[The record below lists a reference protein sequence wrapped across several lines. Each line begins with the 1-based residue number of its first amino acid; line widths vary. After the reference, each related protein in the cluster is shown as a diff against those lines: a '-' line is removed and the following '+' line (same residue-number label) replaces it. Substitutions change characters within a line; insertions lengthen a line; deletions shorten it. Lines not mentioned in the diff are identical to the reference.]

1 MESSRYQVRDHL
13 TDRRIGTSAVNI
25 EHAQLLFDTTSQTA
39 LLRLQLQN
47 VSSQPISQITIR
59 YIAYDVNGVLTETN
73 NYTASLNSVGSGQS
87 FELND
92 PILLQNA
99 SAAFIETLVIGVV
112 FADGTFWNATE
123 AEITA
128 AITPPS
134 ARFQQTASTQQQNPY
149 TQQQSP
155 YMQQQNPYA
164 QQQSPYMQQQNPY
177 AQQQSP
183 YMQQQNPYAQ
193 QQSPYMQQQNPYTQ
207 QQNPYMQQM
216 MYTDPRPK
224 IISNL
229 KTQTILSFVSAAAG
243 LLIILSGMSSI
254 VLGESISDATT
265 ISGIIYIVAGILG
278 FIFSIVF
285 GVLTMKFRNLVQS
298 QPLQSLHQQASRHT
312 VISVL
317 QIVLGALFSG
327 GIFAIIAGIMG
338 NSAAS
343 QVKKS

>member
-25 EHAQLLFDTTSQTA
+25 EHAQLLFDTTSQAA

-134 ARFQQTASTQQQNPY
+134 ARFQQTASAQQQAPYAQQQNPY

-164 QQQSPYMQQQNPY
+164 QQQSPYM
-177 AQQQSP
+177 
-183 YMQQQNPYAQ
+183 Q

-298 QPLQSLHQQASRHT
+298 KPLQSLHQQASRHT

>member
-25 EHAQLLFDTTSQTA
+25 EHAQLLFDTTSQAA

-149 TQQQSP
+149 
-155 YMQQQNPYA
+155 A

-183 YMQQQNPYAQ
+183 YMQQQNPYTQ

>member
-25 EHAQLLFDTTSQTA
+25 EHAQLLFDTTSQAA

-92 PILLQNA
+92 PIPLQNA
-99 SAAFIETLVIGVV
+99 SAALIETLVIGVV

-134 ARFQQTASTQQQNPY
+134 ARFQQTASAQQQNPY

-183 YMQQQNPYAQ
+183 YMQQQNPYA
-193 QQSPYMQQQNPYTQ
+193 Q

>member
-1 MESSRYQVRDHL
+1 M
-13 TDRRIGTSAVNI
+13 
-25 EHAQLLFDTTSQTA
+25 
-39 LLRLQLQN
+39 
-47 VSSQPISQITIR
+47 
-59 YIAYDVNGVLTETN
+59 
-73 NYTASLNSVGSGQS
+73 
-87 FELND
+87 
-92 PILLQNA
+92 
-99 SAAFIETLVIGVV
+99 V

-134 ARFQQTASTQQQNPY
+134 ARFQQTASAQQQAPY
-149 TQQQSP
+149 A
-155 YMQQQNPYA
+155 QQQNPYA

-177 AQQQSP
+177 T
-183 YMQQQNPYAQ
+183 QQQN
-193 QQSPYMQQQNPYTQ
+193 PYMQQQNPYTQ

>member
-25 EHAQLLFDTTSQTA
+25 EHAQLLFDTTSQAA

-59 YIAYDVNGVLTETN
+59 YIAYDANGVLTETN

-92 PILLQNA
+92 PIPLQNA

-134 ARFQQTASTQQQNPY
+134 ARFQQTASTQQQAPY
-149 TQQQSP
+149 A
-155 YMQQQNPYA
+155 QQQNPYA
-164 QQQSPYMQQQNPY
+164 QQQSPYM
-177 AQQQSP
+177 QQQSP

-254 VLGESISDATT
+254 ALGESISDATT

-285 GVLTMKFRNLVQS
+285 GVLTMKFRNLVQA

>member
-25 EHAQLLFDTTSQTA
+25 EHAQLLFDTTSQAA

-59 YIAYDVNGVLTETN
+59 YIAYDANGVLTETN

-92 PILLQNA
+92 PIPLQNA

-134 ARFQQTASTQQQNPY
+134 ARFQQTASTQQQAPY
-149 TQQQSP
+149 A
-155 YMQQQNPYA
+155 QQQNPYA

-177 AQQQSP
+177 T
-183 YMQQQNPYAQ
+183 QQQN
-193 QQSPYMQQQNPYTQ
+193 PYMQQQNPYTQ

-327 GIFAIIAGIMG
+327 GIFAIIVGIMG

>member
-25 EHAQLLFDTTSQTA
+25 EHAQLLFDTTSQAA

-92 PILLQNA
+92 PIPLQNA
-99 SAAFIETLVIGVV
+99 SAAFIETLVIGVA

-134 ARFQQTASTQQQNPY
+134 ARFQQTASTQQQAPY
-149 TQQQSP
+149 A
-155 YMQQQNPYA
+155 QQQNPYT
-164 QQQSPYMQQQNPY
+164 
-177 AQQQSP
+177 QQQSP

>member
-25 EHAQLLFDTTSQTA
+25 EHAQLLFDTTSQAA

-59 YIAYDVNGVLTETN
+59 YIAYDANGVLTETN

-134 ARFQQTASTQQQNPY
+134 ARFQQTASAQQQNPY

-177 AQQQSP
+177 T
-183 YMQQQNPYAQ
+183 QQQN
-193 QQSPYMQQQNPYTQ
+193 PYMQQQNPYTQ
-207 QQNPYMQQM
+207 QQNRYMQQM

>member
-25 EHAQLLFDTTSQTA
+25 EHAQLLFDTTSQAA

-59 YIAYDVNGVLTETN
+59 YIAYDANGVLTETN

-134 ARFQQTASTQQQNPY
+134 ARFQQTASAQQQNPY

-177 AQQQSP
+177 T
-183 YMQQQNPYAQ
+183 QQQN
-193 QQSPYMQQQNPYTQ
+193 PYMQQQNPYTQ

-229 KTQTILSFVSAAAG
+229 KTQTILSFVSAAAC

>member
-25 EHAQLLFDTTSQTA
+25 EHAQLLFDTTSQAA

-59 YIAYDVNGVLTETN
+59 YIAYDANGVLTETN

-99 SAAFIETLVIGVV
+99 SASFIETLVIGVV

-149 TQQQSP
+149 T
-155 YMQQQNPYA
+155 

>member
-25 EHAQLLFDTTSQTA
+25 EHAQLLFDTTSQAA

-59 YIAYDVNGVLTETN
+59 YIAYDANGVLTETN

-92 PILLQNA
+92 PIPLQNA

-134 ARFQQTASTQQQNPY
+134 ARFQQTASTQQQ
-149 TQQQSP
+149 T
-155 YMQQQNPYA
+155 PYA
-164 QQQSPYMQQQNPY
+164 QQQNPY

-254 VLGESISDATT
+254 ALGESISDATT

>member
-25 EHAQLLFDTTSQTA
+25 EHAQLLFDTTSQAA

-59 YIAYDVNGVLTETN
+59 YIAYDANGVLTETN

-92 PILLQNA
+92 PIPLQNA

-134 ARFQQTASTQQQNPY
+134 ARFQQTASTQQQAPY
-149 TQQQSP
+149 A
-155 YMQQQNPYA
+155 QQQNPYA

-177 AQQQSP
+177 T
-183 YMQQQNPYAQ
+183 QQQN
-193 QQSPYMQQQNPYTQ
+193 PYMQQQNPYTQ

-243 LLIILSGMSSI
+243 LLIILSGMSFI

-265 ISGIIYIVAGILG
+265 ISGSIYIVAGILG

>member
-25 EHAQLLFDTTSQTA
+25 EHAQLLFDTTSQAA

-134 ARFQQTASTQQQNPY
+134 ARFQQTASAQQQNPY
-149 TQQQSP
+149 T
-155 YMQQQNPYA
+155 

>member
-25 EHAQLLFDTTSQTA
+25 EHAQLLFDTTSQAA

-134 ARFQQTASTQQQNPY
+134 ARFQQTASTQQQAPY
-149 TQQQSP
+149 A
-155 YMQQQNPYA
+155 QQQNPYA
-164 QQQSPYMQQQNPY
+164 QQQN
-177 AQQQSP
+177 
-183 YMQQQNPYAQ
+183 
-193 QQSPYMQQQNPYTQ
+193 PYMQQQNPYTQ

>member
-25 EHAQLLFDTTSQTA
+25 EHAQLLFDTTSQAA

-134 ARFQQTASTQQQNPY
+134 ARFQQTASAQQQNPY
-149 TQQQSP
+149 T
-155 YMQQQNPYA
+155 
-164 QQQSPYMQQQNPY
+164 
-177 AQQQSP
+177 
-183 YMQQQNPYAQ
+183 Q

>member
-1 MESSRYQVRDHL
+1 
-13 TDRRIGTSAVNI
+13 
-25 EHAQLLFDTTSQTA
+25 
-39 LLRLQLQN
+39 
-47 VSSQPISQITIR
+47 
-59 YIAYDVNGVLTETN
+59 
-73 NYTASLNSVGSGQS
+73 
-87 FELND
+87 
-92 PILLQNA
+92 
-99 SAAFIETLVIGVV
+99 
-112 FADGTFWNATE
+112 
-123 AEITA
+123 
-128 AITPPS
+128 
-134 ARFQQTASTQQQNPY
+134 
-149 TQQQSP
+149 
-155 YMQQQNPYA
+155 
-164 QQQSPYMQQQNPY
+164 
-177 AQQQSP
+177 
-183 YMQQQNPYAQ
+183 MQQQNPYAQ

>member
-25 EHAQLLFDTTSQTA
+25 EHAQLLFDTTSQSA

-134 ARFQQTASTQQQNPY
+134 ARFQQTASAQQQNPY

-177 AQQQSP
+177 T
-183 YMQQQNPYAQ
+183 QQQN
-193 QQSPYMQQQNPYTQ
+193 PYMQQQNPYTQ

>member
-25 EHAQLLFDTTSQTA
+25 EHAQLLFDTTSQAA

-59 YIAYDVNGVLTETN
+59 YIAYDANGVLTETN

-134 ARFQQTASTQQQNPY
+134 ARFQQTASTQQQAPY
-149 TQQQSP
+149 A
-155 YMQQQNPYA
+155 QQQNPYA

-177 AQQQSP
+177 T
-183 YMQQQNPYAQ
+183 QQQN
-193 QQSPYMQQQNPYTQ
+193 PYMQQQNPYTQ

>member
-25 EHAQLLFDTTSQTA
+25 EHAQLLFDTTSQAA

-59 YIAYDVNGVLTETN
+59 YIAYDANGVLTETN

-134 ARFQQTASTQQQNPY
+134 ARFQQTASAQQQNPY
-149 TQQQSP
+149 T
-155 YMQQQNPYA
+155 
-164 QQQSPYMQQQNPY
+164 
-177 AQQQSP
+177 QQQSP

-207 QQNPYMQQM
+207 QQNPYMQQQNPYTQQQNPYMQQM

-229 KTQTILSFVSAAAG
+229 KSQTILSFVSAAAG

>member
-25 EHAQLLFDTTSQTA
+25 EHAQLLFDTTSQAA

-59 YIAYDVNGVLTETN
+59 YIAYDANGVLTETN

-92 PILLQNA
+92 PIPLQNA

-149 TQQQSP
+149 T
-155 YMQQQNPYA
+155 

>member
-25 EHAQLLFDTTSQTA
+25 EHAQLLFDTTSQAA

-59 YIAYDVNGVLTETN
+59 YIAYDANGVLTETN

-134 ARFQQTASTQQQNPY
+134 ARFQQTASAQQQNPY
-149 TQQQSP
+149 TQQQS
-155 YMQQQNPYA
+155 
-164 QQQSPYMQQQNPY
+164 
-177 AQQQSP
+177 
-183 YMQQQNPYAQ
+183 
-193 QQSPYMQQQNPYTQ
+193 
-207 QQNPYMQQM
+207 PYMQQM

>member
-25 EHAQLLFDTTSQTA
+25 EHAQLLFDTTSQAA

-59 YIAYDVNGVLTETN
+59 YIAYDANGVLTETN

-99 SAAFIETLVIGVV
+99 SAAFIETLVIGVI

-149 TQQQSP
+149 T
-155 YMQQQNPYA
+155 

>member
-25 EHAQLLFDTTSQTA
+25 EHAQLLFDTTSQAA

-59 YIAYDVNGVLTETN
+59 YIAYDANGVLTETN

-134 ARFQQTASTQQQNPY
+134 ARFQQTASAQQQAPY
-149 TQQQSP
+149 A
-155 YMQQQNPYA
+155 QQQNPYA

-177 AQQQSP
+177 T
-183 YMQQQNPYAQ
+183 QQQN
-193 QQSPYMQQQNPYTQ
+193 PYMQQQNPYTQ

-343 QVKKS
+343 QGKKS

>member
-25 EHAQLLFDTTSQTA
+25 EHAQLLFDTTSQAA

-59 YIAYDVNGVLTETN
+59 YIAYDANGVLTETN

-92 PILLQNA
+92 PIPLQNA

-134 ARFQQTASTQQQNPY
+134 ARFQQTASAQQQNPY

-177 AQQQSP
+177 T
-183 YMQQQNPYAQ
+183 QQQN
-193 QQSPYMQQQNPYTQ
+193 PYMQQQNPYTQ

>member
-25 EHAQLLFDTTSQTA
+25 EHAQLLFDTTSQAA

-59 YIAYDVNGVLTETN
+59 YIAYDANGVLTETN

-92 PILLQNA
+92 PIPLQNA

-134 ARFQQTASTQQQNPY
+134 ARFQQTASTQQQAPY
-149 TQQQSP
+149 A
-155 YMQQQNPYA
+155 QQQNPYA

-177 AQQQSP
+177 T
-183 YMQQQNPYAQ
+183 QQQN
-193 QQSPYMQQQNPYTQ
+193 PYMQQQNPYTQ

-229 KTQTILSFVSAAAG
+229 KTQTILSFVSAAG

>member
-25 EHAQLLFDTTSQTA
+25 EHAQLLFDTTSQAA

-59 YIAYDVNGVLTETN
+59 YIAYDANGVLTETN

-134 ARFQQTASTQQQNPY
+134 ARFQQTASAQQQNPY

-177 AQQQSP
+177 
-183 YMQQQNPYAQ
+183 
-193 QQSPYMQQQNPYTQ
+193 TQ
-207 QQNPYMQQM
+207 QQN
-216 MYTDPRPK
+216 
-224 IISNL
+224 
-229 KTQTILSFVSAAAG
+229 
-243 LLIILSGMSSI
+243 SI
-254 VLGESISDATT
+254 WYEFHCVGRKYL
-265 ISGIIYIVAGILG
+265 
-278 FIFSIVF
+278 
-285 GVLTMKFRNLVQS
+285 
-298 QPLQSLHQQASRHT
+298 
-312 VISVL
+312 
-317 QIVLGALFSG
+317 
-327 GIFAIIAGIMG
+327 
-338 NSAAS
+338 
-343 QVKKS
+343 

>member
-25 EHAQLLFDTTSQTA
+25 EHAQLLFDTTSQAA

-59 YIAYDVNGVLTETN
+59 YIAYDANGVLTETN

-134 ARFQQTASTQQQNPY
+134 ARFQQTASAQQQNPY

-164 QQQSPYMQQQNPY
+164 QQQSPYMQQQNHY
-177 AQQQSP
+177 T
-183 YMQQQNPYAQ
+183 QQQN
-193 QQSPYMQQQNPYTQ
+193 PYMQQQNPYTQ

>member
-25 EHAQLLFDTTSQTA
+25 EHAQLLFDTTSQAA

-59 YIAYDVNGVLTETN
+59 YIAYDANGVLTETN

-134 ARFQQTASTQQQNPY
+134 ARFQQTASAQQQNPY

-177 AQQQSP
+177 T
-183 YMQQQNPYAQ
+183 QQQN
-193 QQSPYMQQQNPYTQ
+193 PYMQQQNPYTQ

-243 LLIILSGMSSI
+243 LLRILSGMSSM

>member
-25 EHAQLLFDTTSQTA
+25 EHAQLLFDTTSQAA

-59 YIAYDVNGVLTETN
+59 YIAYDANGVLTETN

-92 PILLQNA
+92 PIPLQNA

-134 ARFQQTASTQQQNPY
+134 ARFQQTASTQQQAPY
-149 TQQQSP
+149 A
-155 YMQQQNPYA
+155 QQQNPYA

-177 AQQQSP
+177 T
-183 YMQQQNPYAQ
+183 QQQN
-193 QQSPYMQQQNPYTQ
+193 PYMQQQNPYTQ

>member
-25 EHAQLLFDTTSQTA
+25 EHAQLLFDTTSQAA

-59 YIAYDVNGVLTETN
+59 YIAYDANGVLTETN

-134 ARFQQTASTQQQNPY
+134 ARFQQTASAQQQNPY
-149 TQQQSP
+149 T
-155 YMQQQNPYA
+155 
-164 QQQSPYMQQQNPY
+164 
-177 AQQQSP
+177 QQQSP

>member
-1 MESSRYQVRDHL
+1 M
-13 TDRRIGTSAVNI
+13 
-25 EHAQLLFDTTSQTA
+25 
-39 LLRLQLQN
+39 
-47 VSSQPISQITIR
+47 
-59 YIAYDVNGVLTETN
+59 
-73 NYTASLNSVGSGQS
+73 
-87 FELND
+87 
-92 PILLQNA
+92 
-99 SAAFIETLVIGVV
+99 V

-134 ARFQQTASTQQQNPY
+134 ARFQQTASTQQQA
-149 TQQQSP
+149 
-155 YMQQQNPYA
+155 PYA
-164 QQQSPYMQQQNPY
+164 QQQNPY

>member
-183 YMQQQNPYAQ
+183 YMQQQNPYT
-193 QQSPYMQQQNPYTQ
+193 QQQNPYTQ

>member
-25 EHAQLLFDTTSQTA
+25 EHAQLLFDTTSQAA

-59 YIAYDVNGVLTETN
+59 YITYDVNGVLTETN

-134 ARFQQTASTQQQNPY
+134 ARFQQTASTQQQAPYAQQQNPY
-149 TQQQSP
+149 TQQP
-155 YMQQQNPYA
+155 
-164 QQQSPYMQQQNPY
+164 
-177 AQQQSP
+177 SP

>member
-25 EHAQLLFDTTSQTA
+25 EHAQLLFDTTSQAA

-47 VSSQPISQITIR
+47 GSSQPISQITIR
-59 YIAYDVNGVLTETN
+59 YIAYDANGVLTETN

-134 ARFQQTASTQQQNPY
+134 ARFQQTASAQQQNPY

-177 AQQQSP
+177 T
-183 YMQQQNPYAQ
+183 QQQN
-193 QQSPYMQQQNPYTQ
+193 PYMQQQNPYTQ

>member
-25 EHAQLLFDTTSQTA
+25 EHAQLLFDTTSQAA

-92 PILLQNA
+92 PIPLQNA
-99 SAAFIETLVIGVV
+99 SAAFIETLVIGVA

-134 ARFQQTASTQQQNPY
+134 ARFQQTASAQQQNPY

-177 AQQQSP
+177 T
-183 YMQQQNPYAQ
+183 QQQN
-193 QQSPYMQQQNPYTQ
+193 PYMQQQNPYTQ

>member
-1 MESSRYQVRDHL
+1 MMESSRYQVRDHL

-25 EHAQLLFDTTSQTA
+25 EHAQLLFDTTSQAA

-59 YIAYDVNGVLTETN
+59 YIAYDANGVLTETN

-134 ARFQQTASTQQQNPY
+134 ARFQQTASAQQQNPY

-177 AQQQSP
+177 T
-183 YMQQQNPYAQ
+183 QQQN
-193 QQSPYMQQQNPYTQ
+193 PYMQQQNPYTQ

>member
-183 YMQQQNPYAQ
+183 YMQQQNPY
-193 QQSPYMQQQNPYTQ
+193 TQ

>member
-25 EHAQLLFDTTSQTA
+25 EHAQLLFDTTSQSA

-59 YIAYDVNGVLTETN
+59 YIAYDANGVLTETN

-134 ARFQQTASTQQQNPY
+134 ARFQQTAS
-149 TQQQSP
+149 
-155 YMQQQNPYA
+155 A
-164 QQQSPYMQQQNPY
+164 QQQAPYAQQQNPY